1 MLVAIAC
8 QKDMLTDY
16 FGHSSHF
23 SLYEMNQGKMIYI
36 DDVVNSGHIPG
47 TLPAF
52 LHSLDV
58 QVIISGSMGDSAL
71 RLLENYGIKIIISN
85 QDKVKNIVQLYQDG
99 KL

>member
-23 SLYEMNQGKMIYI
+23 SLYEMNQGQMIYI
-36 DDVVNSGHIPG
+36 DDVVYSGIITG

-58 QVIISGSMGDSAL
+58 QVVISGSMAETAL
-71 RLLENYGIKIIISN
+71 HLLEDYKIKTIIRD
-85 QDKVKNIVQLYQDG
+85 QDTVKNIVLLYQDG